1 MNQGVLSARFVYAAL
16 LLTHEHAPNE
26 TPQGFYSL
34 SAVFYVVALVTS
46 NSALR
51 FISYPCQVVG
61 KGLVKLFITTA
72 LILMLMFSALK
83 PIPTMLFG
91 CCVGGKSYA
100 LHKYIFVVL
109 IVTGAIMFF
118 YKPGLDSKD
127 ESTIGYVLVGISLLM
142 NGFTAGVQEK
152 MRSHARPSP
161 LNLMLFIN
169 SWSSAFL
176 VVGVIVSNEFRG
188 FIEFSTKHPE
198 ILINIGA
205 ILIVGGFGQIFTC
218 SMITSFGVVPC
229 CIVLTIRKFF
239 NVLFSVIY
247 FGNALSIQQWVATAL
262 IFTTLLLDTF
272 FSLKLKKTDGKIS
285 LSVEEE
291 KTDASKSTGLIIP
304 TTTTVDN
311 LKNQV

>member
-1 MNQGVLSARFVYAAL
+1 M
-16 LLTHEHAPNE
+16 
-26 TPQGFYSL
+26 
-34 SAVFYVVALVTS
+34 
-46 NSALR
+46 
-51 FISYPCQVVG
+51 
-61 KGLVKLFITTA
+61 
-72 LILMLMFSALK
+72 LMLSALK

-100 LHKYIFVVL
+100 WHKYLFVVL
-109 IVTGAIMFF
+109 IVSGAIMFF
-118 YKPGLDSKD
+118 YKPGLNSKD
-127 ESTIGYVLVGISLLM
+127 ESIIGYVLVGISLLM

-176 VVGVIVSNEFRG
+176 VGAVIVSNEFRG
-188 FIEFSTKHPE
+188 FIEFGTKHPDV
-198 ILINIGA
+198 LINIGA

-229 CIVLTIRKFF
+229 CIVLTVRKFF

-247 FGNALSIQQWVATAL
+247 FGNALSSQQWVATAL

-272 FSLKLKKTDGKIS
+272 LSLKLKKADVKNLVIVERNEGEANKHKNLAIS
-285 LSVEEE
+285 TPCS
-291 KTDASKSTGLIIP
+291 ASTIK
-304 TTTTVDN
+304 TTV
-311 LKNQV
+311 